1 MKNKKYMHSLLDKCK
16 IGHLKGSKE
25 RKSLGME
32 TKIYTKTPWSDRSR
46 DRLNKFSK
54 IKG

>member
-1 MKNKKYMHSLLDKCK
+1 MKNIKYMHSLLDKCR
-16 IGHLKGSKE
+16 IDHLKGSHE
-25 RKSLGME
+25 RKFLVME
-32 TKIYTKTPWSDRSR
+32 TEIYTKTPWSNKSR